1 MRKITVLFLVVALFS
16 GCSGIKKAA
25 KTGKGNAFRGEV
37 SLEEVRVQN
46 LSNGNFN
53 IQKAEI
59 DFDSGNTGVSFIANI
74 RHVVPDKYLISLRMR
89 TGIEVGRIYID
100 RDTILANDRINKIL
114 YYGKS
119 SVLSAKY
126 GIPFD
131 LIPALFGDFVG
142 EPESMARLPEC
153 SEGRLNVNSY
163 LKGVRLMYGID
174 CDSKKAISL
183 KQEGYS
189 GTSGE
194 INYGNFEK
202 NGGKLSPSEITL
214 NHKESGS
221 ILNIKF
227 EKIETDWNGTIEFVP
242 GNRYDRVEL
251 R

>member
-1 MRKITVLFLVVALFS
+1 MRKIVVLILVVAVLS
-16 GCSGIKKAA
+16 GCSGIKRAG
-25 KTGKGNAFRGEV
+25 KTGKGSDIRGEV
-37 SLEEVRVQN
+37 SLEDVRDQN
-46 LSNGNFN
+46 LSNGNFY

-59 DFDSGNTGVSFIANI
+59 DFESGNSSVSFIANI
-74 RHVVPDKYLISLRMR
+74 RHIVPDKYLISLRMR

-142 EPESMARLPEC
+142 DPESIARIPEC
-153 SEGRLNVNSY
+153 IEGMSTVNSY
-163 LKGVRLMYGID
+163 LRGVRLVYGID
-174 CDSKKAISL
+174 CGNKKAVSL
-183 KQEGYS
+183 MQEGYS
-189 GTSGE
+189 GTSGQ
-194 INYGNFEK
+194 IIYGNFEK
-202 NGGKLSPSEITL
+202 NGGRLSPSEITL

-227 EKIETDWNGTIEFVP
+227 ERIETDWNGTIEFVP